1 MGITYGREVWNG
13 VRVRVGGG
21 GGGRNNGKGSGDEG
35 GNGGGNSGGG
45 NGNGS
50 ESGGEDDW
58 EVEMENAAS
67 TGSLNGEV
75 VREGME
81 RWRGRQVLRGLGFAV
96 AWGISVVGLWG
107 DGAVFD

>member
-1 MGITYGREVWNG
+1 M
-13 VRVRVGGG
+13 RVGGG
-21 GGGRNNGKGSGDEG
+21 RNGNGKGGSEE
-35 GNGGGNSGGG
+35 G

-50 ESGGEDDW
+50 ESGEEEW

-81 RWRGRQVLRGLGFAV
+81 RWRGRQMLRGVGFAV
-96 AWGISVVGLWG
+96 AWGVSVVGLWG

>member
-1 MGITYGREVWNG
+1 M
-13 VRVRVGGG
+13 RVGG
-21 GGGRNNGKGSGDEG
+21 RNGKGGEEG
-35 GNGGGNSGGG
+35 TGNG

-50 ESGGEDDW
+50 ESGEDDW

-75 VREGME
+75 VREGRE
-81 RWRGRQVLRGLGFAV
+81 RWRGRQLLRGVGFAV

>member
-1 MGITYGREVWNG
+1 MVGTYSRDIYNG
-13 VRVRVGGG
+13 VKVRF
-21 GGGRNNGKGSGDEG
+21 GGRNNGKGNGDEG
-35 GNGGGNSGGG
+35 GIGAGMGG
-45 NGNGS
+45 GNGS

-81 RWRGRQVLRGLGFAV
+81 RWRGKQVLRGVGFAI

>member
-1 MGITYGREVWNG
+1 M
-13 VRVRVGGG
+13 RVN
-21 GGGRNNGKGSGDEG
+21 GGGRNNNGKGGED
-35 GNGGGNSGGG
+35 GNGGG
-45 NGNGS
+45 S
-50 ESGGEDDW
+50 ESGEEEW

-81 RWRGRQVLRGLGFAV
+81 RWEGRQVLRGVGFAV
-96 AWGISVVGLWG
+96 AWGVSVVGLWG

>member
-1 MGITYGREVWNG
+1 M
-13 VRVRVGGG
+13 RVGG
-21 GGGRNNGKGSGDEG
+21 RKGEEG
-35 GNGGGNSGGG
+35 AG

-50 ESGGEDDW
+50 ESGEEDW

-81 RWRGRQVLRGLGFAV
+81 RWRGKQALRGVGFAV
-96 AWGISVVGLWG
+96 AWGVSVVGLWG

>member
-1 MGITYGREVWNG
+1 M
-13 VRVRVGGG
+13 RVG
-21 GGGRNNGKGSGDEG
+21 GGGRNNNGKGGED
-35 GNGGGNSGGG
+35 GNGGG
-45 NGNGS
+45 S
-50 ESGGEDDW
+50 ESGEEEW

-81 RWRGRQVLRGLGFAV
+81 RWRGRQVLRGVGFAV
-96 AWGISVVGLWG
+96 AWGVSVVGLWG

>member
-1 MGITYGREVWNG
+1 ME
-13 VRVRVGGG
+13 
-21 GGGRNNGKGSGDEG
+21 GGRKGSNVDEG
-35 GNGGGNSGGG
+35 GDGG
-45 NGNGS
+45 GS

-81 RWRGRQVLRGLGFAV
+81 RWRGRQVLRGVGFAV

>member
-1 MGITYGREVWNG
+1 M
-13 VRVRVGGG
+13 RVGG
-21 GGGRNNGKGSGDEG
+21 RNGKGGEEG
-35 GNGGGNSGGG
+35 NGNGNGGGNMSD
-45 NGNGS
+45 S
-50 ESGGEDDW
+50 GEDDW

-81 RWRGRQVLRGLGFAV
+81 RWRGRQVLRGVGFAV
-96 AWGISVVGLWG
+96 AWGVSVVGLWG

>member
-1 MGITYGREVWNG
+1 
-13 VRVRVGGG
+13 
-21 GGGRNNGKGSGDEG
+21 
-35 GNGGGNSGGG
+35 
-45 NGNGS
+45 
-50 ESGGEDDW
+50 
-58 EVEMENAAS
+58 MENAAS

-81 RWRGRQVLRGLGFAV
+81 RWRGRQLLRGVGFAV